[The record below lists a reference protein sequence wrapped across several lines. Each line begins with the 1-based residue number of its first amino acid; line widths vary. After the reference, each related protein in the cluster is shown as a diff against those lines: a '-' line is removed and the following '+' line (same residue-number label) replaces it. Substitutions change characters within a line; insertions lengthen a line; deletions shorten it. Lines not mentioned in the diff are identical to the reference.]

1 VNTPDLAKGWDIVR
15 DAQLDLPVHIPNTA
29 VVSAIDLGLCD
40 TVHLDTAS
48 QIRLG
53 RRLATVVQRM
63 ETMPGLS
70 CSPQMR
76 NVEAVRESQ
85 GLGGL
90 RIRCSGVT
98 GVWKPAEHMAGFG
111 IYQTDGKRHPDCWI
125 INASRDPQDG
135 TAIRLLLN
143 KPADSSTIVGY
154 GRGADP
160 YCNVVDEADM
170 PLAAGALPVIV
181 EN

>member
-1 VNTPDLAKGWDIVR
+1 M
-15 DAQLDLPVHIPNTA
+15 Q
-29 VVSAIDLGLCD
+29 
-40 TVHLDTAS
+40 
-48 QIRLG
+48 
-53 RRLATVVQRM
+53 
-63 ETMPGLS
+63 
-70 CSPQMR
+70 
-76 NVEAVRESQ
+76 EAQ

-98 GVWKPAEHMAGFG
+98 GAWEPAHHMAGFG

-125 INASRDPQDG
+125 IHALRDPQDG